1 MRYLLY
7 TSFLFVVQLTK
18 YLTLTGIFM
27 YSNFS
32 NLYVVTCFF
41 SRRSVKR
48 LVTYS
53 SVNNWRTQII
63 HVARIKFKEILF
75 KFCLIIFSYISEL
88 TIIHGSEISI
98 FENSGRKHFT
108 MKKIQSDWV
117 RCRINVN
124 SS

>member
-1 MRYLLY
+1 MQHSTKYQISIHYKLDFYLL
-7 TSFLFVVQLTK
+7 LH
-18 YLTLTGIFM
+18 
-27 YSNFS
+27 
-32 NLYVVTCFF
+32 VVTCFF